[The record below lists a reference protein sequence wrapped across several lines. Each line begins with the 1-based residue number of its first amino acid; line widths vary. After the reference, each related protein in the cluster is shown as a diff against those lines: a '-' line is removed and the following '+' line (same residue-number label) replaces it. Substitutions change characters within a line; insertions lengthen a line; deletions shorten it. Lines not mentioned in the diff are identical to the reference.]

1 MKKIGN
7 KSALLTA
14 LESLNDNV
22 QREDEFTL
30 KEFIQEASKDGRKL
44 PENTAASHLR
54 RLIELGEL
62 KSRKICL
69 NGKISNVYSK
79 P

>member
-30 KEFIQEASKDGRKL
+30 KEFMREASEGGKKI
-44 PENTAASHLR
+44 PEKTASEHLR
-54 RLIELGEL
+54 RLVDDGVLSL
-62 KSRKICL
+62 RKICL
-69 NGKISNVYSK
+69 HGKITNVYSK